1 MNLIERVKSIITSPK
16 TEWEVINNEPDTV
29 NNIFMKYILPLA
41 AVGAVASF
49 IGYGLIGTSVLGFEI
64 KGMDWGLK
72 RAITY
77 FAGVVVG
84 YFVTTYVVDALAPSF
99 NSEKNLNKS
108 AQLVAYSYTPSL
120 VGAVLAVLPSLYIIG
135 ALFGLYGL
143 YLMYLGIGPMK
154 KTPDDK
160 KIVYI
165 AISIVVL
172 IVAFFVVGLI
182 LGAVFGF
189 NSAYRPAL

>member
-16 TEWEVINNEPDTV
+16 TEWEVINSEPDTV

-72 RAITY
+72 QAITY

-182 LGAVFGF
+182 LGTVFGF

>member
-16 TEWEVINNEPDTV
+16 TEWEVINSEPDTV